1 MFRKAYAHHCRTA
14 RFAGSL
20 LGLVLGL
27 STFAE
32 AATPLDLSPVAS
44 GLSGPL
50 FLTAPAGDERLFIV
64 ERGGQIKLWE
74 SGLVQPTPFLDIST
88 LVDSAGE
95 RGLLGLAFDPDYAS
109 NRRFFVNYIDKT
121 SLNTVVASFTVPLAT
136 PNQADLASRQTVLT
150 VAQPAGRNNHKAGW
164 IGFRPDEPDHL
175 YIATGDGGGANDP
188 ENRAQ
193 NPDDNL
199 GKILRV
205 DVSPASGYV
214 IPADNPYAGVP
225 GNDEIWALGLR
236 NPFRNSFDRQTGD
249 FYIADVGQGA
259 REEIDFEAGP
269 GSGGRNYGWRALEGS
284 ADNPAVADLP
294 PPDAVAPIFDYAH
307 GTLGQTVIGGYVYR
321 GSAIPDLEGV
331 YFFGDFVSGGIY
343 SFRYDGTSVSEFTD
357 RTAEL
362 GNPFGAFQLS
372 SFGEDSQGEL
382 YALGLDG
389 TVYKVIPVPEP
400 APALMM
406 AAALALLLARR
417 GLRRI

>member
-1 MFRKAYAHHCRTA
+1 MFCQAHARHCRSA
-14 RFAGSL
+14 RFATA

-27 STFAE
+27 SMPAE
-32 AATPLDLSPVAS
+32 AATPLNLSPVAS
-44 GLSGPL
+44 GLSDPL
-50 FLTAPAGDERLFIV
+50 FLTAPAGDQRLFIV
-64 ERGGQIKLWE
+64 ERGGQIKLWQGG
-74 SGLVQPTPFLDIST
+74 SVQPTPFLDISA
-88 LVDSAGE
+88 LVDSTGE

-109 NRRFFVNYIDKT
+109 SRRFFVNYIDKT

-150 VAQPAGRNNHKAGW
+150 VAQPAGRSNHKAGW
-164 IGFRPDEPDHL
+164 IGFRRGEPDHL
-175 YIATGDGGGANDP
+175 YIATGDGGSANDP

-205 DVSPASGYV
+205 DVSPASGHA
-214 IPADNPYAGVP
+214 IPADNPFAGVA

-259 REEIDFEAGP
+259 REEINFEAGP

-284 ADNPAVADLP
+284 ADNPDVADLP
-294 PPDAVAPIFDYAH
+294 PPGAVAPIFDYAH

-362 GNPFGAFQLS
+362 GNTFDAFQLS

-382 YALGLDG
+382 YVMGLDG

-406 AAALALLLARR
+406 GAALALLLVRR
-417 GLRRI
+417 GLRRR